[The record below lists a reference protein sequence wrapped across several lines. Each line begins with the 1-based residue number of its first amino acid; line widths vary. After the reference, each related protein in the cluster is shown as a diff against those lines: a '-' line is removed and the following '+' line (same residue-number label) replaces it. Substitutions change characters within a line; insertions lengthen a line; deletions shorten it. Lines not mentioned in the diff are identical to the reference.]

1 MSAPSVL
8 TNVGASS
15 SWFDA
20 FRDNGGPVLY
30 SSMNRTPAIEDI
42 RNILIYISFS
52 TLFVAFLII
61 FPGIRKEVGSAFH
74 SFIHSDVTKILVVV
88 SGGFKKRSETQFVSV
103 SLRFTSFCLFFFF
116 FWLLL
121 GLSRPLCMQLQLHF
135 WFFCSVQ
142 FCLW

>member
-8 TNVGASS
+8 TNVGPGSS

-61 FPGIRKEVGSAFH
+61 FPGIRKEVSLFSNFY
-74 SFIHSDVTKILVVV
+74 SFT
-88 SGGFKKRSETQFVSV
+88 
-103 SLRFTSFCLFFFF
+103 FCLQ
-116 FWLLL
+116 WYVSSLKL
-121 GLSRPLCMQLQLHF
+121 
-135 WFFCSVQ
+135 
-142 FCLW
+142 

>member
-1 MSAPSVL
+1 MSSANVI
-8 TNVGASS
+8 NVGS

-61 FPGIRKEVGSAFH
+61 FPGIRKEVLCS
-74 SFIHSDVTKILVVV
+74 
-88 SGGFKKRSETQFVSV
+88 
-103 SLRFTSFCLFFFF
+103 
-116 FWLLL
+116 LLL
-121 GLSRPLCMQLQLHF
+121 PFLSFPLTLLA
-135 WFFCSVQ
+135 S
-142 FCLW
+142 CLVPFGTARLCVRAIT

>member
-88 SGGFKKRSETQFVSV
+88 SGGFRSAQKLSISLPQCLYASLVSV
-103 SLRFTSFCLFFFF
+103 CFSSFFGCFLD
-116 FWLLL
+116 
-121 GLSRPLCMQLQLHF
+121 
-135 WFFCSVQ
+135 
-142 FCLW
+142 

>member
-61 FPGIRKEVGSAFH
+61 FPGIRKEVGSTVN
-74 SFIHSDVTKILVVV
+74 SFILMSQK
-88 SGGFKKRSETQFVSV
+88 F
-103 SLRFTSFCLFFFF
+103 
-116 FWLLL
+116 
-121 GLSRPLCMQLQLHF
+121 
-135 WFFCSVQ
+135 
-142 FCLW
+142 

>member
-8 TNVGASS
+8 TNVGSSS

-61 FPGIRKEVGSAFH
+61 FPGIRKEVSHYYSFSILLQVMCSEGSFGALSAVLDCLFW
-74 SFIHSDVTKILVVV
+74 SC
-88 SGGFKKRSETQFVSV
+88 
-103 SLRFTSFCLFFFF
+103 RFTELI
-116 FWLLL
+116 
-121 GLSRPLCMQLQLHF
+121 LSAGGGI
-135 WFFCSVQ
+135 
-142 FCLW
+142 